1 MNEIL
6 ALLDVIESEI
16 ESDIKNLLEDCDMEY
31 ILY

>member
-6 ALLDVIESEI
+6 ALLDVIESET